1 MTQPRPFL
9 AKLALYAYIYASI
22 DIKILNNYHGI
33 VLIFSKF
40 SQQAATAMAN
50 LLIHPLIK
58 RTIMVSGMALSFLH
72 LLCSMGLLSAII
84 IWLSLE
90 FTAPLPSTLAFIIGI
105 PCLGCTVAAILMF
118 GVPRKEAF
126 FAVIFIVL
134 STFIVLAG
142 VSILGPFINLYT
154 HEQPDLIGDFC
165 NDCMFTGNRTES
177 CIDSCHDEC
186 CFTNY
191 SAPLVTVFIAF
202 TSTALAVSVAAVL
215 IGIVYLCTIL
225 SAQPEEKQKQ

>member
-1 MTQPRPFL
+1 M
-9 AKLALYAYIYASI
+9 AL
-22 DIKILNNYHGI
+22 N
-33 VLIFSKF
+33 
-40 SQQAATAMAN
+40 
-50 LLIHPLIK
+50 HPLV
-58 RTIMVSGMALSFLH
+58 RRAVMVSGIVISFLH
-72 LLCSMGLLSAII
+72 LLCAMGLLSAII

-126 FAVIFIVL
+126 FSIIFILL

-154 HEQPDLIGDFC
+154 HKEPTLIGDFC
-165 NDCMFTGNRTES
+165 DDCIYTGNRTQS
-177 CIDSCHDEC
+177 CVDNCHDEC

-202 TSTALAVSVAAVL
+202 TSTALAVSIGAVL
-215 IGIVYLCTIL
+215 IGMVYLCTVL
-225 SAQPEEKQKQ
+225 SAQPEKQVK